1 MAVDFSCLLFVASG
15 VVIFTMVCCSAPGC
29 ANHSD
34 KSPDGVSFHSLPL
47 SDPDRLAKWL
57 TLMRREDFIPRPSSR
72 LCSEH
77 FEEDCFEPGF
87 LLKREFA
94 RGDGS
99 YARKPK
105 RTLKVTAIPTR
116 FAHTHSLSR
125 GDARPVSASQRRR
138 EECER
143 EEVPIRAV

>member
-34 KSPDGVSFHSLPL
+34 KSPDGVSFHSFPL
-47 SDPDRLAKWL
+47 SDPERLAKWL
-57 TLMRREDFIPRPSSR
+57 SLMRREGFIPRPS
-72 LCSEH
+72 SEH

-87 LLKREFA
+87 LLKREFV

-105 RTLKVTAIPTR
+105 RTLKATAIPTR
-116 FAHTHSLSR
+116 LLIPTAFRVATLAQCQLGRGEEKSVSVKRYLFVLSWQ
-125 GDARPVSASQRRR
+125 S
-138 EECER
+138 E
-143 EEVPIRAV
+143 